1 MSFNVLIVDDSNTMR
16 AVIKKVIS
24 ISGFKMDQ
32 CIEAG
37 NGKKALD
44 VLTDNWVD
52 VIISDI
58 NMPKMN
64 GFELLKKLKED
75 DLLKN
80 IPVILISTESSNER
94 MQDAFDMGAKGFI
107 KKPFTPEAVKKILY
121 EVIGVSDEGEYEGD
135 RGDDEAFDF

>member
-80 IPVILISTESSNER
+80 IPVILISTESSEKR

>member
-58 NMPKMN
+58 NMPEMN

-80 IPVILISTESSNER
+80 IPVILISTESSEKR

-121 EVIGVSDEGEYEGD
+121 EVIGVSNEKED
-135 RGDDEAFDF
+135 RGDNEVFDF

>member
-1 MSFNVLIVDDSNTMR
+1 MSFNVLIVDDSNSMR
-16 AVIKKVIS
+16 AVIKKIVL

-37 NGKKALD
+37 DGKEALEA
-44 VLTDNWVD
+44 LAENWVD

-58 NMPKMN
+58 NMPEMN

-75 DLLKN
+75 NLLKN
-80 IPVILISTESSNER
+80 IPVIFITTESSEKR
-94 MQDAFDMGAKGFI
+94 MQDAFNLGVKGFI
-107 KKPFTPEAVKKILY
+107 RKPFLPEEVRKILY
-121 EVIGVSDEGEYEGD
+121 EVIGVSDEGEYEED